1 MNTTELYE
9 IEFEYF
15 MDWLM
20 FINGSFEVCPLFERG
35 NESKNWGKDNYKLF
49 IQSLINVDWENEQWR
64 DIKMYLESSIS
75 EYLDDVNHESRIFR
89 LIKHPQSKMV
99 ADELF
104 TKYFKE
110 EFYALVFE
118 HTIAEILEWSD
129 Y

>member
-20 FINGSFEVCPLFERG
+20 VINGSYEVCPLFERG

-49 IQSLINVDWENEQWR
+49 IQSLINVDWENVDWR

-75 EYLDDVNHESRIFR
+75 EYLEDKDERPYK
-89 LIKHPQSKMV
+89 LIKNPQTKII
-99 ADELF
+99 ANELF